1 MRTLSLL
8 FLTASISFGGTLNFS
23 SFSTAY
29 TSDGFYGFAYDSG
42 TGTYYAHAGYGE
54 ISAPVASYTS
64 LAAFA
69 SNSPSGSITPADIVG
84 GCVYPPTSCNVPDG
98 TYFGVE
104 NGELIGRPNDSGTE
118 LAAWNASTGA
128 LDQTNSYSGVN
139 GSATLGWGGFTGM
152 NVLQDQTGTYL
163 FDVGTDGNWQVS
175 TLGSNLAASG
185 TEDTGLSAASLDYI
199 FLVSGTLFGGNG
211 NQVSYAI
218 DPSTGAVTAA
228 NFSLNLPGDSSGYYI
243 TDTVYNPNL
252 DQLFLYDNT
261 DQTLYSLSNA
271 SVELGV
277 PASTPE
283 PGTLTLLLSPLACV
297 VAWRGWPGRRR
308 PAASVPE

>member
-1 MRTLSLL
+1 MLL
-8 FLTASISFGGTLNFS
+8 LTASISFAGTINFS
-23 SFSTAY
+23 NFSTAY
-29 TSDGFYGFAYDSG
+29 NSSSFYGFGYDPG
-42 TGTYYAHAGYGE
+42 TGTYYAHAGYGQV
-54 ISAPVASYTS
+54 SAPVDFYTS
-64 LAAFA
+64 LEAFA
-69 SNSPSGSITPADIVG
+69 SNSPSGSIAPADTVG
-84 GCVYPPTSCNVPDG
+84 GCVYGPCYVPDG
-98 TYFGVE
+98 TYFTVE
-104 NGELIGRPNDSGTE
+104 NGQLIGRPNDSGTE

-185 TEDTGLSAASLDYI
+185 AEDTGISAATLDYV
-199 FLVSGTLFGGNG
+199 FLVNGTIFGGSG

-252 DQLFLYDNT
+252 DQLFLYDLT
-261 DQTLYSLSNA
+261 DQTLYSLNNA
-271 SVELGV
+271 SVDLGV
-277 PASTPE
+277 PVGTPE
-283 PGTLTLLLSPLACV
+283 PGTLTLLLAPLAGI
-297 VAWRGWPGRRR
+297 VAWRCRRGQR
-308 PAASVPE
+308 RLTSLKMR